1 MGTAFDRITKKE
13 IGNRFLKSV
22 VSGQKFTR
30 VFYEEVSF
38 LKRHFKQCSWSD
50 CRFKR
55 TGFRAGTRFENCR
68 FEDCRFED
76 CRFELQHTY
85 IGGQSYF
92 RDCEF
97 KNCRFDS
104 VQFWASSFERC
115 SFACKFI
122 NVVFYG
128 PEAAKDWQTEL
139 CEVDFS
145 QSEFEDVDF
154 RGGIDL
160 SSAKLP
166 ASYVPENV
174 RYGSGMIKENSKQLS
189 KKQLP

>member
-1 MGTAFDRITKKE
+1 MSTAFERIAKKE
-13 IGNRFLKSV
+13 IGNRFLKGV
-22 VSGQKFTR
+22 ISGGKFTR

-38 LKRHFKQCSWSD
+38 LKRHFKQCTWSD

-55 TGFRAGTRFENCR
+55 TGFRFGTRFEN
-68 FEDCRFED
+68 CRFED

-85 IGGQSYF
+85 IGGPSHF
-92 RDCEF
+92 KDCEF

-115 SFACKFI
+115 AFASKFI

-128 PEAAKDWQTEL
+128 PVAAKGWQTKL

-160 SSAKLP
+160 SSTKLP
-166 ASYVPENV
+166 AGYVPENV
-174 RYGSGMIKENSKQLS
+174 PYGSGVTKESPKIF
-189 KKQLP
+189 KR

>member
-1 MGTAFDRITKKE
+1 MSERFERITKKE
-13 IGNRFLKSV
+13 IGNRFLKGVISK
-22 VSGQKFTR
+22 QKFTC

-38 LKRHFKQCSWSD
+38 LKRHFKQCIWSD

-55 TGFRAGTRFENCR
+55 TGFRFGTR

-76 CRFELQHTY
+76 CRFELQHTH
-85 IGGQSYF
+85 IGGPSYF
-92 RDCEF
+92 KDCEF

-115 SFACKFI
+115 SFASKFI
-122 NVVFYG
+122 NVIFYG

-145 QSEFEDVDF
+145 QSEFEDVNF

-160 SSAKLP
+160 SSTKLP
-166 ASYVPENV
+166 AGYVPENAS
-174 RYGSGMIKENSKQLS
+174 YGSGVKKEVSKRFNR
-189 KKQLP
+189 